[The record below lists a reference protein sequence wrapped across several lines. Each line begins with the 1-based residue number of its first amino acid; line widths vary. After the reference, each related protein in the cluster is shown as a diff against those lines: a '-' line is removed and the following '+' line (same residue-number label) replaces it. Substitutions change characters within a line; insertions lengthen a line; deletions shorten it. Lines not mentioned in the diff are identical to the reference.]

1 MSRQLL
7 IDKINIRLPR
17 GWQGD
22 ANQLALMVAEQIQR
36 QAAEL
41 QSARQLD
48 LRLQGHFA
56 GDARQVAEQLGSQL
70 ADPNS
75 KASRSRRRDR

>member
-36 QAAEL
+36 QAADL
-41 QSARQLD
+41 QSTPQLD

-56 GDARQVAEQLGSQL
+56 GDARQVAEQLGGQL
-70 ADPNS
+70 SVHNS
-75 KASRSRRRDR
+75 KAGSRRRDR